1 MTWRA
6 PLALILALV
15 LALASQTMAVAR
27 THAAQP
33 GMTMVICSGYGV
45 TTVTLDAEGNPTGP
59 VHPCPDCLSGLSLA
73 PPAATVTPAAPR
85 TRADTAALPPLAIT
99 PPAFWPAA
107 PARGPPLSA

>member
-33 GMTMVICSGYGV
+33 GLTMVICSGYGV
-45 TTVTLDAEGNPTGP
+45 TTVTLDADGNPTGP
-59 VHPCPDCLSGLSLA
+59 VHPCPDCLSGLSVLVPDA
-73 PPAATVTPAAPR
+73 GPVPAAPV
-85 TRADTAALPPLAIT
+85 TRARSARAGAVPPV
-99 PPAFWPAA
+99 PPAWRLAA
-107 PARGPPLSA
+107 PPRGPPLSA

>member
-33 GMTMVICSGYGV
+33 GLTMVICSGYGV
-45 TTVTLDAEGNPTGP
+45 TTVTLDADGNPTGP
-59 VHPCPDCLSGLSLA
+59 VHPCPDCLSGLALA
-73 PPAATVTPAAPR
+73 LPAATGTPAMPQ
-85 TRADTAALPPLAIT
+85 TRARAVPVRASAPLPPAWR
-99 PPAFWPAA
+99 PVA